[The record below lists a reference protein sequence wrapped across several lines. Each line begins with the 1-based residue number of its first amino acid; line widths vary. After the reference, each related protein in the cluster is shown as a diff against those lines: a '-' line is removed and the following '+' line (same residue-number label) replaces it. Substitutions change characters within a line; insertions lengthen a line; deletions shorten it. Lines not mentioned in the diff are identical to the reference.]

1 MRNKVYKKQSLPAV
15 RNNDEETSMIEA
27 LDELAAYE
35 TFQLDM
41 PKELRKA
48 LVDKLPPDEVYK
60 KFANFAAVRIMQI
73 IATEKDSG
81 KALAAAKEVLDRT
94 YGKAIERKQ
103 VRHQFE
109 ELSDQELDAVL
120 LSELE
125 EES

>member
-1 MRNKVYKKQSLPAV
+1 MRNKVNKKQSLPV
-15 RNNDEETSMIEA
+15 VKNNEVEDSMIEA
-27 LDELAAYE
+27 LDDLAAYE

-41 PKELRKA
+41 PKELRRA
-48 LVDKLPPDEVYK
+48 LIDKLPPDEIYK
-60 KFANFAAVRIMQI
+60 KFANVAAARIVQI

-81 KALAAAKEVLDRT
+81 KALAAAREVLDRT
-94 YGKAIERKQ
+94 FGKAIERKQ

-120 LSELE
+120 LSELD